1 MVMENKA
8 FTRKV
13 LMVCILLVCSTH
25 AMYAQSFLKKLGKA
39 VERELFSP
47 AGSSDGRRDVSAT
60 KVTSPDPEVKVELR
74 DCEQS
79 GEFVKISL
87 LIINQS
93 QLEFALQLEAD
104 DGESIAFDPEGN
116 VYKRGI
122 IFKFGGQQGDVAQCF
137 LPRDTPVKC
146 LVSIPVEEPIDLLT
160 KVIIFC
166 RGINATLEKDQLQ
179 LTNVPVMHNE
189 LTY

>member
-1 MVMENKA
+1 M
-8 FTRKV
+8 
-13 LMVCILLVCSTH
+13 
-25 AMYAQSFLKKLGKA
+25 
-39 VERELFSP
+39 
-47 AGSSDGRRDVSAT
+47 
-60 KVTSPDPEVKVELR
+60 
-74 DCEQS
+74 
-79 GEFVKISL
+79 

-104 DGESIAFDPEGN
+104 GGESIAFDPEGN

-122 IFKFGGQQGDVAQCF
+122 TFKFGGQQGDVAQCF

-146 LVSIPVEEPIDLLT
+146 LVSILVEEPIDLLT